1 MYRFENITSCSS
13 GPFVSCFSSKGFLL
27 VFKSQ
32 RDSSKSF
39 FFCLFS
45 PMLSYREK
53 CMAVCGSKF
62 GKQNWR
68 SDSDSG
74 FRGLSVGNQVNP
86 ELATEEPKAK

>member
-1 MYRFENITSCSS
+1 
-13 GPFVSCFSSKGFLL
+13 
-27 VFKSQ
+27 
-32 RDSSKSF
+32 
-39 FFCLFS
+39 
-45 PMLSYREK
+45 MLSYREK